1 MTAGGGVKG
10 SGFFHRRGLLV
21 FLKSGISFSWILAC
35 TRMTAGGV
43 LQAVCFF
50 AGGDAS
56 RFKKAVLV
64 LLDPRVKH
72 KDDMELVVR

>member
-1 MTAGGGVKG
+1 
-10 SGFFHRRGLLV
+10 
-21 FLKSGISFSWILAC
+21 
-35 TRMTAGGV
+35 MTAGGV
-43 LQAVCFF
+43 SQAVCFF